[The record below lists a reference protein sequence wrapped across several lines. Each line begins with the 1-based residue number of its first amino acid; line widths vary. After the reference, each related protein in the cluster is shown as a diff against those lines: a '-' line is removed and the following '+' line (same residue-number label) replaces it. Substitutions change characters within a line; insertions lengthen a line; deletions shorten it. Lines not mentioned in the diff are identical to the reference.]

1 VDPCTLFTDAHQDEP
16 VAVGLEMPG
25 AFLTLRYILGDAN
38 VVKSDSW
45 QADMDRLGKEF
56 DACFEMALSGGL
68 MRDEGGTGA
77 PDSDADDPVMLHLSR

>member
-1 VDPCTLFTDAHQDEP
+1 
-16 VAVGLEMPG
+16 
-25 AFLTLRYILGDAN
+25 
-38 VVKSDSW
+38 
-45 QADMDRLGKEF
+45 MDRLGKEF